1 MAQRKFLDDNGVRLL
16 LQKLDQYPNN
26 ELLGTVVEAIG
37 EELDKRPGV
46 ITYELT
52 TITNE
57 IYPSCDTS
65 KIYGQGNMMS
75 SRLETIQYTFETDLN
90 IDLSDLI
97 KTNHIQFE
105 INYGRHYFYETSL
118 NPSGYAAGLLT
129 KNIVIGQLI
138 SATPDTAVIAITYAE
153 PAAECDNRQ
162 FNTLLNNT
170 TMGGPAF
177 YMFHMHP
184 NNETQKNVW
193 ISDDIPLNP
202 PPLLFTDI
210 RNTKGSEYTK
220 TLFTLSDIYHTTYLD
235 YSELVNSDLTLL
247 NGQYRPYCYAPVTQ
261 EIMKYFLK
269 KNLLN
274 VYGFSNYKPPL
285 LYIQELSE
293 MSEYVV
299 GHVSDICTYGGC
311 RFMTPSSSSAVN
323 TTQNLNNTKSL
334 KAIPTQDPIT
344 EVSINAI
351 TFYGPHFLEYTYIY
365 NSTLN
370 LFQRVKPSSGSSTY
384 YEAIWA

>member
-37 EELDKRPGV
+37 EELDKRPGI

-57 IYPSCDTS
+57 IYPNCDTS
-65 KIYGQGNMMS
+65 KIYSYESMMS

-105 INYGRHYFYETSL
+105 ISGDNYGTHHFYETSL
-118 NPSGYAAGLLT
+118 NPSGYASGFFN

-210 RNTKGSEYTK
+210 RNKKGSEYTK

-235 YSELVNSDLTLL
+235 YAELINSDLTLL
-247 NGQYRPYCYAPVTQ
+247 NEQYRPYCYAPVTQ

-293 MSEYVV
+293 MSEWKL
-299 GHVSDICTYGGC
+299 GHTSDICTYGGC
-311 RFMTPSSSSAVN
+311 RFITPSSTLAVN
-323 TTQNLNNTKSL
+323 NTVQNQNSL
-334 KAIPTQDPIT
+334 KAIVEPTIT
-344 EVSINAI
+344 EVSIDAI

-365 NSTLN
+365 DSTLN
-370 LFQRVKPSSGSSTY
+370 LFQRVKPSSGTSIAYT
-384 YEAIWA
+384 AIWT